1 MHKVFE
7 LTVVT
12 HRYGVC
18 VPFYPTI
25 SSTLCDSVYEP
36 GVDYVYVPKNRSRGS
51 YPRLIRDIARYG
63 FFLLEPLARCF
74 EPARQLL
81 CHFYLPPCGNVT
93 HFKPPSA
100 VCSEQCWAVSQ
111 MCPEEWAAIED
122 RFRENDVIIATEGL
136 QLINCDF
143 PGKHLSPLPHCCS
156 DLGLNT
162 CESGVTWIFM
172 SPFSYSLDPGFCLI
186 FCSIHTRST
195 PQATVH
201 VSVDADTSRALSQ
214 EKPRP

>member
-1 MHKVFE
+1 
-7 LTVVT
+7 
-12 HRYGVC
+12 
-18 VPFYPTI
+18 
-25 SSTLCDSVYEP
+25 
-36 GVDYVYVPKNRSRGS
+36 
-51 YPRLIRDIARYG
+51 
-63 FFLLEPLARCF
+63 
-74 EPARQLL
+74 
-81 CHFYLPPCGNVT
+81 
-93 HFKPPSA
+93 
-100 VCSEQCWAVSQ
+100 

-122 RFRENDVIIATEGL
+122 RFKENDVIIATEGL

-162 CESGVTWIFM
+162 CESGGTWIFM